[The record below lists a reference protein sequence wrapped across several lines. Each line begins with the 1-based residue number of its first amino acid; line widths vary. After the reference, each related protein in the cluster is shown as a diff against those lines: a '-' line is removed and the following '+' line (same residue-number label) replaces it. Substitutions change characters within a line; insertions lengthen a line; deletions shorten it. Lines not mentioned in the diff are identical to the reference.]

1 MRKQRL
7 LLVFPVT
14 VLLALV
20 LPLWGGCGTEDAAD
34 GESHTE
40 RMAPESRGSEDY
52 PPGFTFMVVPDPL
65 SGDNPHCPEPD
76 MPMPDTGVTFAD
88 PCYSTL
94 LTKVTDSSGIDGR
107 HQYSRFDPFNADGSM
122 ILLVTDEG
130 DYAVYATATTPYNG
144 GENLIRYTSDMQ
156 EPRWD
161 REEPE
166 LLWGLDGFRI
176 VRDDVVSGER
186 EVIKDFSSDP
196 SIAPTLDSEPD
207 IYRITMREEG
217 EASYDRRYWAFILQ
231 GEEDDYRPRY
241 IFCWDREADEVL
253 GLYEVQPD
261 ESDIDWVGMSPLGN
275 WVLIGG
281 MDGNSGNIVGMTLA
295 DRRLE
300 RFQRIDYTTSH
311 ADVGLDTGGG
321 EVVVM
326 QNSQTDYVDLL
337 PLSWD
342 TRPILDAGGGYE
354 GSSHVPLLRLY
365 YDSESPVGFSSG
377 VHISCNADG
386 YCLVSTHIEPGV
398 PERNWL
404 DRTNVLIRLD
414 PQTPEV
420 FYLSKIYNTTEDYW
434 EETHGAMSN
443 DGSRIVWACNWNL
456 DPGSEDVFLL
466 QLDMPVNWRE
476 LTE

>member
-1 MRKQRL
+1 MRKRQL
-7 LLVFPVT
+7 LLF
-14 VLLALV
+14 VLLSMLLIV
-20 LPLWGGCGTEDAAD
+20 LPFWSGCGGGETAGEEGGTE
-34 GESHTE
+34 SNLSQ
-40 RMAPESRGSEDY
+40 PRGSEDY
-52 PPGFTFMVVPDPL
+52 PPGFAFTVVPDPL

-76 MPMPDTGVTFAD
+76 LPVTEVGVTFAD
-88 PCYSTL
+88 PCYSTH
-94 LTKVTDSSGIDGR
+94 LTRVTDSDGIDGR

-130 DYAVYATATTPYNG
+130 EYAVYATATTPYNQQ
-144 GENLIRYTSDMQ
+144 ENLVRYTSDMQ

-161 REEPE
+161 REDPE
-166 LLWGLDGFRI
+166 LLWGLEGFRI
-176 VRDDVVSGER
+176 VRDNVIDGER

-196 SIAPTLDSEPD
+196 AIVPILDYEPD

-241 IFCWDREADEVL
+241 IFCWDREADEML
-253 GLYEVQPD
+253 GLYEVEPG

-281 MDGNSGNIVGMTLA
+281 MDGNSGNIVGLTLA
-295 DRRLE
+295 DRKLE

-311 ADVGLDTGGG
+311 ADVGTDTEGR

-326 QNSQTDYVDLL
+326 QNSQTDYIDLL

-342 TRPILDAGGGYE
+342 TRPILEAGDGYE
-354 GSSHVPLLRLY
+354 GTGHVPLLRLY

-414 PQTPEV
+414 PEEPGV
-420 FYLSKIYNTTEDYW
+420 FYLSKIYNTTEAYW

-466 QLDMPVNWRE
+466 QLDMPANWRE
-476 LTE
+476 LTQ